1 MGWPHSRCSLS
12 VSWMAEWMKKKETQ
26 CGTYRFL
33 FQKNEANHDNV
44 YIASNGPIFKEAGN
58 LLKQIEIRE
67 KQKKKKFF
75 FNFQNCKGR
84 SIRHIYEQVCIDLA
98 KYIYVGS
105 QFPSNLIFFH
115 TVTWLHLLFNSRTG
129 TPWLWAVS
137 GRQRAG
143 VLTVSVPCSWPWEC
157 TWWHWPCRASPPSS
171 CLLPQ
176 GFPHWG
182 PFVTCQLTFWAV
194 PSSHIHQTWDRCPL
208 WEA

>member
-1 MGWPHSRCSLS
+1 MAPTGSCSRRMRLTTTMFISLPMVPS
-12 VSWMAEWMKKKETQ
+12 LKRLET
-26 CGTYRFL
+26 CWN
-33 FQKNEANHDNV
+33 K
-44 YIASNGPIFKEAGN
+44 
-58 LLKQIEIRE
+58 LKSE
-67 KQKKKKFF
+67 KSKKKKKFF